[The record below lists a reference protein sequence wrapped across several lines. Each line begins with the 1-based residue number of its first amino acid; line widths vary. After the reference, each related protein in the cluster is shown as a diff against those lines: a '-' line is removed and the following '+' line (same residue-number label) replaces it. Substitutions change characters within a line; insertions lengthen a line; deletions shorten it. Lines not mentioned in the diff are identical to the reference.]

1 MNPVQKLH
9 SLGQSLW
16 YDNIERRLINNGDL
30 KLMIEKNNIRGM
42 TSNPSIFKKAITQ
55 SNDYDDELVPL
66 VKVGRTKEEIY
77 EHLVISDIKAACD
90 LFRPLYDKTNGG
102 DGFVSIEVNP
112 YLANDSVQ
120 TVDDAKRLW
129 KLVDRP
135 NLMVK
140 IPATLNGLTAIAEAV
155 SAGIN
160 INITLIF
167 AIERYDAVVN
177 AYLTGL
183 EKRVSSGKSIK
194 NVSSVASFFVSRID
208 SNVDARLDK
217 IIDKGQDSQGKAKDL
232 QGKIAVASAKLAY
245 DLSKRLFSS
254 ERFMKLQESGANI
267 QRVLWASTSTKNP
280 AYPDTKYVDELI
292 GPKTINTVPPKTL
305 IAFEDHGK
313 ARLTL
318 EEDLPSAKLAM
329 EDLELIGI
337 SMKEVTDE
345 LEHKGVESFAK
356 DYTSLLDSI
365 EKRRLEVLE

>member
-1 MNPVQKLH
+1 MNPIQKLH

-30 KLMIEKNNIRGM
+30 KLMIKSNKIRGM
-42 TSNPSIFKKAITQ
+42 TSNPSIFNKAITQ
-55 SNDYDDELVPL
+55 SNDYDDELIPL
-66 VKVGRTKEEIY
+66 VKAGKTKEEIY
-77 EHLVISDIKAACD
+77 EHLVITDIKAACD

-102 DGFVSIEVNP
+102 DGYVSLEVNP
-112 YLANDSVQ
+112 YLANDSVK
-120 TVDDAKRLW
+120 TVEEAKRLW

-140 IPATLNGLTAIAEAV
+140 IPATLNGLSAIAEAV

-167 AIERYDAVVN
+167 AIERYEAVVN
-177 AYLTGL
+177 AYLSGL
-183 EKRVSSGKSIK
+183 EKRVSSGTSIG

-208 SNVDARLDK
+208 SNVDTRVDK
-217 IIDKGQDSQGKAKDL
+217 IIDQDQQSQGKARNLK
-232 QGKIAVASAKLAY
+232 GKIAVANAKLAY
-245 DLSKRLFSS
+245 DLSKQIFSS
-254 ERFMKLQESGANI
+254 YRFMKLHESGAKL

-280 AYPDTKYVDELI
+280 DYPDTKYVDELI
-292 GPKTINTVPPKTL
+292 GPNTINTVPPKTL
-305 IAFEDHGK
+305 LAFEDHGR
-313 ARLTL
+313 ASLTL
-318 EEDLPSAKLAM
+318 EKDLPSAKLAM
-329 EDLELIGI
+329 EDLALTGI

-345 LEHKGVESFAK
+345 LEQKGVESFAK